1 MTHTWLIRLDD
12 PYMAHRD
19 RWPID
24 DPYMAHRERSGGNGP
39 PQGEIFEIW
48 DTKKRDLQGEMAR
61 RRRNFFRLGAKCGPL
76 QVKNGKFGSPQAIF
90 FRFGC
95 WMWPLQVK
103 NGKYGPP
110 QAKKNELIR
119 TPLGI
124 FGKNFGVNKDPPKI
138 SDFEILMKIGTPLF

>member
-1 MTHTWLIRLDD
+1 
-12 PYMAHRD
+12 
-19 RWPID
+19 
-24 DPYMAHRERSGGNGP
+24 
-39 PQGEIFEIW
+39 
-48 DTKKRDLQGEMAR
+48 MAR
-61 RRRNFFRLGAKCGPL
+61 RRIFFRLGAKCGPL

-90 FRFGC
+90 FQI
-95 WMWPLQVK
+95 WVLNVAPLQVK

-138 SDFEILMKIGTPLF
+138 SDFEILMKIRTPLF